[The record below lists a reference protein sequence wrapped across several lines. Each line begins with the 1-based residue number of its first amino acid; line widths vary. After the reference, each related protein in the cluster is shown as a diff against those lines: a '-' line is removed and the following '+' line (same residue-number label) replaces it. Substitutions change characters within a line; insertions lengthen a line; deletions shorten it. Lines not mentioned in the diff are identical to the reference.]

1 MTGHSMNLSKFVPS
15 NVPGMTE
22 AMRKGGKK
30 GEKLFANQNVTKI
43 YKIAMSIVVATF
55 FLLAIL
61 SAVIAFGNMIDWE
74 KFISKTEEMTAIV
87 GEYIYYV
94 LDYIAIVFI
103 LVWISILGQQEFG
116 NLKRS
121 DWQRFSH

>member
-1 MTGHSMNLSKFVPS
+1 MNLSKFVPS

-55 FLLAIL
+55 FVLAML

-94 LDYIAIVFI
+94 LDYIAIVSFKKQKKKLSLPTQNFFNR
-103 LVWISILGQQEFG
+103 LV
-116 NLKRS
+116 
-121 DWQRFSH
+121 